1 MKRVASMVLIMLLV
15 VGAGCISSNSG
26 PSTTSLSSP
35 STSSTSTQ
43 TPPGVTTTSTP
54 LNSSH
59 TGPQLSTSNFER
71 VNFSPVGVNLSSRV
85 HVEIDPRLELVQIIY
100 FLSNSDW
107 YRKHASPYRAGAN
120 PYNYPYLR
128 DVLNYFGNYT
138 NATAVRMVATMV
150 DNSLAYDAI
159 PEFALHLNPANFS
172 RDMNWS
178 DMLKLRP
185 WLNVTLLNEFARAVA
200 QFANETDFWRFYNE
214 HRAFYNKTL
223 LEFEANGRRIL
234 NVTRFEE
241 NFFGE
246 NISSWTIVPLTLIA
260 YDGFGYHLNE
270 GGKKRIYAFL
280 GFDRIEG
287 GVPRVYLSQTGIT
300 FLVHEFAHS
309 FVNPAVDEYYYLFKP
324 YESLYDPV
332 REKLTRM
339 AYPNFKVMLYETFVR
354 AVEAYYLNVTGHPDE
369 ALDDLIK
376 NRNLGFYF
384 IGDVYRAYVD
394 DYMKHRDVYKNYTDF
409 MPELARVIEEVYNR
423 TDGGRNLT
431 LPITVWDFVTAA
443 NNSGVVI
450 SYGASPA
457 EKQLAEFVFESYTAE
472 GIRATI
478 KPVSNLN
485 SSDLRKNLVL
495 VLLSNASVL
504 SKLQENTPVFVNGTT
519 VKSRITG
526 KTYSG
531 NLRVL
536 EVIQNPWNQ
545 SALIMLVIGTDEKAL
560 KGIHAYASIWYS
572 IRRPSGVLLEWG

>member
-1 MKRVASMVLIMLLV
+1 MKRVASMVLIVLLV
-15 VGAGCISSNSG
+15 VGAGCIASSPSHPVSPTSSAHPTGGQAHSG
-26 PSTTSLSSP
+26 TINESTSLS
-35 STSSTSTQ
+35 TSSSLGF
-43 TPPGVTTTSTP
+43 PR
-54 LNSSH
+54 NSS
-59 TGPQLSTSNFER
+59 SSRRFD
-71 VNFSPVGVNLSSRV
+71 FAPVEVNLSSRV

-138 NATAVRMVATMV
+138 NATAVRMVPEMV
-150 DNSLAYDAI
+150 NNSLAYDAI
-159 PEFALHLNPANFS
+159 PEFALHLNPVNFS

-178 DMLKLRP
+178 DMLRLRP

-214 HRAFYNKTL
+214 HRAFYNETL

-246 NISSWTIVPLTLIA
+246 NTSSWTIVPLTLIA

-287 GVPRVYLSQTGIT
+287 GVPRVYLSRTGIT

-369 ALDDLIK
+369 ALKSLIG
-376 NRNLGFYF
+376 NRDIGFYF
-384 IGDVYRAYVD
+384 IGDVYRAYVN

-409 MPELARVIEEVYNR
+409 MPELARVIGEVYNR

-431 LPITVWDFVTAA
+431 LPITVWDFVIAA
-443 NNSGVVI
+443 NNSGVVV

-472 GIRATI
+472 GIRATM

-495 VLLSNASVL
+495 VLLSNASIL
-504 SKLQENTPVFVNGTT
+504 SKLQENTPVLVNGTT

-531 NLRVL
+531 SLRVL
-536 EVIQNPWNQ
+536 EVIRNPWNQ
-545 SALIMLVIGTDEKAL
+545 SALIMLVIGTDEEAL
-560 KGIHAYASIWYS
+560 KGIQAYASIWYS